1 MKIQIDTDNKVLT
14 IEDSVNL
21 GDFIGFLNKLF
32 PNEEWKKFKL
42 EVKVIQNWTNP
53 IIIERE
59 KPSWPN
65 TQPWITYSNHD
76 KFDYD
81 NERIKSKT
89 LLNFKVND

>member
-1 MKIQIDTDNKVLT
+1 MKIQIDTDNNILT

-21 GDFIGFLNKLF
+21 GDFIEFLNKLF
-32 PNEEWKKFKL
+32 PNEEWRKFKL

-59 KPSWPN
+59 KPSWSN
-65 TQPWITYSNHD
+65 TQPWITYSGHD